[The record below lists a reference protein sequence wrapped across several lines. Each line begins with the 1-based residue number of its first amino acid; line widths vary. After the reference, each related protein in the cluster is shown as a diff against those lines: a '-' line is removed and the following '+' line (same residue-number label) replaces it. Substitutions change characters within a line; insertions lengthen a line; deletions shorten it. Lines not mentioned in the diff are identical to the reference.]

1 MVREG
6 IFGSAANNRQN
17 NRRADR
23 TRHSSEEGEENVII
37 RYYLRPITPEPEPE
51 PEPEPVLTTDET
63 LETNFEVNVSVTGEE
78 GATDANV
85 DDSIS
90 ETPSE
95 SRVITTP
102 PPEPEHKPSEETY
115 FGLLHDEEI
124 ADVEEIPE
132 DYLVADKPEIIGKE
146 LENSS
151 ESVSKGD
158 DSDKDENL
166 SSIPIWMKKEVR
178 LIVCGFCAITLVIL
192 VSVLTTM
199 LLKSQ
204 SNKKKGM
211 AEDQAYTFTT
221 TCSLLEEQELVG
233 NGPHHGHNEWS
244 TRFNIM
250 LHIWTDEFPEETSW
264 VLFQTDNPDKSII
277 SSRDSNGTSSPA
289 LGPNMLNFFDYSCLI
304 FKQNNNNNN
313 NSSIEEI
320 LDNRITPPKKADLS
334 TSSVC
339 YEFHV
344 YDSEDNGICCSF
356 GFGNITLSIIYDEV
370 HHTHD
375 GNDNSP
381 SLDSTSTTGAALSIK
396 SDGKFQNMLAT
407 SFCMDMEQNEF
418 YYGKKNST
426 SSNEEN
432 EIGAGAF

>member
-6 IFGSAANNRQN
+6 ILGSAANNRQN

-23 TRHSSEEGEENVII
+23 TQVI
-37 RYYLRPITPEPEPE
+37 RYYLRPITPE

-63 LETNFEVNVSVTGEE
+63 LETNFEINVPVTGEE
-78 GATDANV
+78 GAADANV

-95 SRVITTP
+95 SRVITMTTP
-102 PPEPEHKPSEETY
+102 SPEPEIEPGEETY
-115 FGLLHDEEI
+115 FGLLHDDEI
-124 ADVEEIPE
+124 VDVEEIPE
-132 DYLVADKPEIIGKE
+132 EYLVADKPEIIIIE

-151 ESVSKGD
+151 VSVSKGD
-158 DSDKDENL
+158 ESDKDEKV
-166 SSIPIWMKKEVR
+166 SSILMKRKVR

-211 AEDQAYTFTT
+211 AEDQAYTLTT
-221 TCSLLEEQELVG
+221 SCSLLEEQELVG

-264 VLFQTDNPDKSII
+264 VLFQTDKPDKSII
-277 SSRDSNGTSSPA
+277 SSKDSNGTSSPA

-304 FKQNNNNNN
+304 FKQYNNNNN

-320 LDNRITPPKKADLS
+320 LDNR
-334 TSSVC
+334 VC
-339 YEFHV
+339 YDFNV

-356 GFGNITLSIIYDEV
+356 GLGNITLSIIHDEV

-375 GNDNSP
+375 GNDNS
-381 SLDSTSTTGAALSIK
+381 SSDSTTEVAVSIK

-418 YYGKKNST
+418 YGKKNST
-426 SSNEEN
+426 SNEEN